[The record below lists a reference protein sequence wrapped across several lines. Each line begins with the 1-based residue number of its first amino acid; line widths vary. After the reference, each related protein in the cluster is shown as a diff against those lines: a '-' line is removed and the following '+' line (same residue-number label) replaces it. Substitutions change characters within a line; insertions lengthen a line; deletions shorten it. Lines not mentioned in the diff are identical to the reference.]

1 VPTVSERERVNI
13 LLVDDQPGKL
23 LTYEMILSELDE
35 NLLKAASAREAFE
48 VLLRTEVAVVL
59 VDVCMPD
66 LDGFELAA
74 MIREHPRFRSTAI
87 ILVSAVLVDD
97 VNRLRG
103 YSSGAMDYLQVPVV
117 PELLRA
123 KVAVFVELYRK
134 SRELAELNRELERR
148 VLERTSELELAAQ
161 RLRASEEEL
170 RAAARRKD
178 EFLAVLA
185 HELRNP
191 LAPIRT
197 SARSLLL
204 RPEVDADVSTHVE
217 IIDRQVS
224 HLARLIDDLLD
235 VSRINTGRLELR
247 RSRVTLSAILESALE
262 ISRPVIEQYDHTLS
276 IELPTQAIY
285 LEADLVRL
293 AQVFMNLLNNAA
305 KYTPKGGRI
314 ELSAALDPSDPAR
327 PAVIVTVRDTGIGL
341 APEQVPSVFEMFV
354 RLENRHVRTEA
365 GLGIGLALAQ
375 RLVELH
381 QGQISAAS
389 EGLDK
394 GSAFAV
400 RLPVLSTPPL
410 EPTRPAAPRDPTPA
424 RRLRVLV
431 VDDLPDN
438 SMSLG
443 ILLRRLG
450 HEVEIA
456 DGGRQGLV
464 VADRF
469 EPQVVLLD
477 IGMPDLDG
485 YEVCRLMRQR
495 PWAATARI
503 VALTGWG
510 QTRDR
515 EAAVEAGFDAH
526 LVKPLDHSRL
536 EEVLA
541 TYRDD

>member
-1 VPTVSERERVNI
+1 VSEREKVNI

-23 LTYEMILSELDE
+23 LTYELILAELDE

-48 VLLRTEVAVVL
+48 TLLRTEVAVVL

-74 MIREHPRFRSTAI
+74 MIREHPRFHSTAI
-87 ILVSAVLVDD
+87 ILISAVLVDD

-103 YSSGAMDYLQVPVV
+103 YSSGAMDYLPVPVV

-123 KVAVFVELYRK
+123 KVGVFVDLYRK
-134 SRELAELNRELERR
+134 SRQLEELNRELERR
-148 VLERTSELELAAQ
+148 VLARTAELERVAQ

-170 RAAARRKD
+170 LAAARRKD

-197 SARSLLL
+197 SARALIL
-204 RPEVDADVSTHVE
+204 RRDVDAEVSTHVE

-276 IELPTQAIY
+276 IELPTQAIH
-285 LEADLVRL
+285 LDADLVRL

-314 ELSAALDPSDPAR
+314 EVSAVLDPGDPGR
-327 PAVIVTVRDTGIGL
+327 PEVIVTVRDTGIGMS
-341 APEQVPSVFEMFV
+341 AEQLPKVFEMFV
-354 RLENRHVRTEA
+354 RLDDRHVRTEA

-375 RLVELH
+375 RLVEMH
-381 QGQISAAS
+381 QGSITACS
-389 EGLDK
+389 EGPGK
-394 GSAFAV
+394 GSEFAV
-400 RLPVLSTPPL
+400 RLPVLASPVL
-410 EPTRPAAPRDPTPA
+410 ELPRPAAKRAQPQA
-424 RRLRVLV
+424 RSLKVLV

-438 SMSLG
+438 SVSLG

-450 HEVEIA
+450 HEVEVA
-456 DGGRQGLV
+456 EGGRQGLL

-485 YEVCRLMRQR
+485 YEVCRQMRRR
-495 PWAATARI
+495 PWATAAKI
-503 VALTGWG
+503 VALSGWG
-510 QTRDR
+510 QPRDR
-515 EAAVEAGFDAH
+515 EMAVEAGFDAH
-526 LVKPLDHSRL
+526 LVKPLDHARL
-536 EEVLA
+536 EELLA
-541 TYRDD
+541 TFHLE

>member
-1 VPTVSERERVNI
+1 MSERQRVNI

-23 LTYEMILSELDE
+23 LTYETILSELDE
-35 NLLKAASAREAFE
+35 NLLKAASAREAFQ

-87 ILVSAVLVDD
+87 LLVSAVLVDD

-134 SRELAELNRELERR
+134 SRELAELNRELESR
-148 VLERTSELELAAQ
+148 VLERTSELERSAR

-204 RPEVDADVSTHVE
+204 RQDVDADVSTHVE
-217 IIDRQVS
+217 IIDRQVG

-276 IELPTQAIY
+276 IELPTQAIH
-285 LEADLVRL
+285 LDADLVRL

-314 ELSAALDPSDPAR
+314 ELSATLDPSDPAR

-341 APEQVPSVFEMFV
+341 PPEQVPTVFEMFV

-375 RLVELH
+375 RLVEMH
-381 QGQISAAS
+381 EGQISASS
-389 EGLDK
+389 EGPGK

-400 RLPVLSTPPL
+400 RLPILSAPPL
-410 EPTRPAAPRDPTPA
+410 EPPRPAAPRDPPPA

-438 SMSLG
+438 SVSLG

-450 HEVEIA
+450 HEVQIA
-456 DGGRQGLV
+456 DGGRQGLE

-469 EPQVVLLD
+469 QPEVVLLD

-510 QTRDR
+510 QSRDR
-515 EAAVEAGFDAH
+515 EAAAEAGFDAH
-526 LVKPLDHSRL
+526 LVKPLDHTRL

-541 TYRDD
+541 TFRAD